1 MSVIKYLAA
10 GAALAM
16 FCTLGVVHP
25 AAAQTSSPRAKRS
38 GSWISRP
45 RARTARRLSAQI

>member
-25 AAAQTSSPRAKRS
+25 AAAQT
-38 GSWISRP
+38 G
-45 RARTARRLSAQI
+45 